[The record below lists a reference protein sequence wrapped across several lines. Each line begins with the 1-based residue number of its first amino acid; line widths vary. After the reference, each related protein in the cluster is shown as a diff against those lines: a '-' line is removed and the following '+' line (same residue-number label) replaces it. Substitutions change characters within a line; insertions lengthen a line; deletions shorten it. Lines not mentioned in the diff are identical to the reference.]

1 LAERLQWAG
10 VARLAVT
17 SIAGHFC
24 INEFKAESPVP
35 VIDLL
40 DVVRR
45 EVSRRGFK
53 KLGLLGTRVVMET
66 RFYGA
71 LDDVEVIAPSSDLL
85 KVHDAYVSMATT
97 GIATPEH
104 REVFMR
110 AGRSLSSTYGCES
123 ILLAGTDLALV
134 FHTGIDPGFDTFD
147 CAEAHAAAIASAAMT
162 K

>member
-1 LAERLQWAG
+1 
-10 VARLAVT
+10 
-17 SIAGHFC
+17 
-24 INEFKAESPVP
+24 
-35 VIDLL
+35 
-40 DVVRR
+40 
-45 EVSRRGFK
+45 
-53 KLGLLGTRVVMET
+53 M
-66 RFYGA
+66 
-71 LDDVEVIAPSSDLL
+71 